1 MGQLVHPKAFLIA
14 ETKVDYA
21 AMDHAL
27 LSLGVDGW
35 ASDGGTDADVLTEFA
50 GKSCYMSFDK
60 NLNLNLSKVGGRPN
74 SAYIQDGIIGNKHGS
89 VLEHST
95 VTFFLTNVSR
105 VVTHELVRH
114 RAGTAFSQTS
124 GRYVR
129 SNDVDMYLPD
139 ELKMYPEAVR
149 IYERAVREM
158 EENLAELVQVTPIEE
173 MQDFAM
179 KKRLTSAF
187 RRIVGNGQ
195 ANHLVMTANHR
206 AWRHVIEMRTSVHA
220 EEEIRVIMSDVAQQL
235 KDKFPTIYG
244 DMDKN
249 GVDEWVFAHS
259 KV

>member
-1 MGQLVHPKAFLIA
+1 MGNLVHPKAFLIA

-35 ASDGGTDADVLTEFA
+35 TSDGGTDADVLTEFA

-60 NLNLNLSKVGGRPN
+60 NLNLNLTKVGGRPN

-129 SNDVDMYLPD
+129 SNEVDMYIPD
-139 ELKMYPEAVR
+139 ELAGCPEAVAVFQ
-149 IYERAVREM
+149 RANTQM
-158 EENLAELVQVTPIEE
+158 EENLADLVTVSGIEE
-173 MQDFAM
+173 MKDFEL

-187 RRIVGNGQ
+187 RRLIGNGQ